1 MIAKQRILTVGGTVM
16 CALGIGFL
24 MQSNA
29 STPPEHP
36 VSLPAV
42 AQQAVLPPLG
52 ASDVDDYA
60 ILPVEDITLT
70 SASPIEQTPQRLPE
84 PSLEQVETAPYPLQD
99 AILPVTPSDPEM
111 PQLGCAVSA
120 ESELAPMASVTL
132 SVQAPCYGNQRVTVH
147 HSGLM
152 FTEVTDAQ
160 GNLSVT
166 IPALSEKAVFVV
178 AFTNGRGAVA
188 MSEVEGLDQIDRV
201 ALQWSGNSGFQIH
214 AREFGAGYGEEGHIW
229 SDPSAEG
236 QGQMVR
242 LGVTDTL
249 APQITEIYS
258 FNTGTAQASGAIALS
273 IEAEVTPANCG
284 RDILAQSIELSSGSV
299 LRTQDLVLSMPDCE
313 AAGDFLVLNNLF
325 EDLKIAAK

>member
-29 STPPEHP
+29 STSPEQS

-84 PSLEQVETAPYPLQD
+84 ASLEQVDTSPFPLQD

-120 ESELAPMASVTL
+120 ETKVAPMASVVL

-147 HSGLM
+147 HSGLK
-152 FTEVTDAQ
+152 FTEVTDEH

-188 MSEVEGLDQIDRV
+188 MTEVPGLAQIDRV
-201 ALQWSGNSGFQIH
+201 ALQWSGNTGFQIH

-229 SDPSAEG
+229 SDPSAQG

-242 LGVTDTL
+242 LGVTETL

-258 FNTGTAQASGAIALS
+258 FHSGTTRTSGAIALS
-273 IEAEVTPANCG
+273 IETEVTAANCG
-284 RDILAQSIELSSGSV
+284 RDILAQSLELRSGAV
-299 LRTQDLVLSMPDCE
+299 LRTKDLVLSIPDCE

-325 EDLKIAAK
+325 EDLKIAAM